1 MKAGLGVASGNNEVL
16 YGGAII
22 SAGSGRDKKFCR
34 RGWRPTG
41 VRRPDRRRAQDITC
55 IDTYDFVGLRG
66 GISKVDLV
74 PAQRIDPLGPVPPY
88 RQIAAI
94 IKRGIVSGQYPA
106 DTRIPTESEL
116 VETFEVARSTA
127 RRAVAAL
134 REEGLVYTVPA
145 RGTYVAKLDSKTG

>member
-1 MKAGLGVASGNNEVL
+1 MKAGLGVASGNYEVL
-16 YGGAII
+16 YGDAII
-22 SAGSGRDKKFCR
+22 GAGSGRDKKFRR
-34 RGWRPTG
+34 RGRQPAG
-41 VRRPDRRRAQDITC
+41 VRRPDRRRVQDITC
-55 IDTYDFVGLRG
+55 IDTYDLVGLRG

-94 IKRGIVSGQYPA
+94 IKRGILSGQYPA

-116 VETFEVARSTA
+116 VETYEVARSTA

-134 REEGLVYTVPA
+134 RDEGLVYTVPA
-145 RGTYVAKLDSKTG
+145 RGTYVAKVDRTSA